1 MTIVEPPQ
9 VVTEKAVLQ
18 LLHLAFLEIRLYT
31 APVDDDQALET
42 LLKRRKQINELA
54 DLCHGLPGCV
64 APERRHLVSDNLRY
78 LWRTSSAR
86 KQQWMR
92 SHWDHLGYDHRWLTD
107 PNAAGRADPA
117 VEGAGPRAVQS
128 MCNDLDSSGA

>member
-1 MTIVEPPQ
+1 MTTVEPPD

-31 APVDDDQALET
+31 APVDDESLET
-42 LLKRRKQINELA
+42 LLKRREQINELA

-64 APERRHLVSDNLRY
+64 ASERRHLLGDNLRY

-86 KQQWMR
+86 QQGWMR
-92 SHWDHLGYDHRWLTD
+92 SRWDHLGYDHRWLTD
-107 PNAAGRADPA
+107 PSTAGRADAA
-117 VEGAGPRAVQS
+117 VVDADSGAVQS
-128 MCNDLDSSGA
+128 ACNDLDPSGT